1 MHATTTPG
9 FSHASIERLCDYELP
24 DPPARTAP
32 ATPAAPLSSI
42 THDSEKLALNWWLW
56 MDEVNKSMW
65 RHYDA
70 WREQQFG
77 HPGKGPKGRG

>member
-9 FSHASIERLCDYELP
+9 FSHASVERLCDYELP
-24 DPPARTAP
+24 DPPARTAL
-32 ATPAAPLSSI
+32 AASLSI
-42 THDSEKLALNWWLW
+42 NAHDPEKLALNWWLW
-56 MDEVNKSMW
+56 MDEMNKSMW

-77 HPGKGPKGRG
+77 HPGNGPKSGG